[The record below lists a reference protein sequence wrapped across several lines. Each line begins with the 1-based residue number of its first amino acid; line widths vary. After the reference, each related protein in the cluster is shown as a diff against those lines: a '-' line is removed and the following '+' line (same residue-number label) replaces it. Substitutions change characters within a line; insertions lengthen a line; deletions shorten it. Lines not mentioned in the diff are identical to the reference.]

1 MCSTSLVRILIV
13 ATAIIAH
20 GGCAGGDDAAAT
32 TSAATATAAA
42 TSNAATPPAGALLAD
57 GVVGRATSFTTLFK
71 APISTEG
78 LTADAAG
85 SLYTAGRGGNSPC
98 PVWRIAAD
106 GSVAIVG
113 NLPPPCSPAG
123 LAFDQAGTLFVT
135 NTDKIFSL
143 VPDAEAPPTATLFA
157 SGAPGANGVA
167 FDRRGNLWVT
177 DGVTAQGRV
186 FRISPDG
193 TTTEAF
199 RIPALASDVNAAPVN
214 GVVVGGVGRDNRA
227 LPAGTVAFTAAGR
240 AANDAA
246 GSVGIV
252 ANGIAFDAD
261 GDTAFVADT
270 ARGAIWRVEFDRRG
284 EIKSPFGCDVQ
295 FPADT
300 LCLDNLLV
308 EHPAIEGLDG
318 IALDIAGTIW
328 GTANERNAVVRIA
341 RDGRVTEVFRNPADA
356 TSHLRNAGP
365 LEFPTS
371 PVVTGHRLCLAQTDG
386 ARRDNAPNT
395 LGEVAPGTTAVAK
408 VACLDQRVVVPG
420 LALPIH

>member
-1 MCSTSLVRILIV
+1 MQVITMCSTSRVSILAA

-20 GGCAGGDDAAAT
+20 GGCAGGDDATAT
-32 TSAATATAAA
+32 TAVAVAS
-42 TSNAATPPAGALLAD
+42 PPAGAVLAD
-57 GVVGRATSFTTLFK
+57 GVAGRAASFTTLFK
-71 APISTEG
+71 APLATEG

-85 SLYTAGRGGNSPC
+85 NLYTAGRGGAVPC
-98 PVWRIAAD
+98 PVWRIARD
-106 GSVAIVG
+106 GTVAIVG

-123 LAFDQAGTLFVT
+123 LAFDDAGTLFVT

-143 VPDAEAPPTATLFA
+143 VPDAAAPPTATLFA

-177 DGVTAQGRV
+177 DGTTGQGRV
-186 FRISPDG
+186 FRIAPDG

-199 RIPALASDVNAAPVN
+199 RIPALASDVNATMVN
-214 GVVVGGVGRDNRA
+214 GVLVGGVGRDDRA
-227 LPAGTVAFTAAGR
+227 LPAGTVAFNANGR
-240 AANDAA
+240 AANDAV

-270 ARGAIWRVEFDRRG
+270 SRGAIWRVDFDRRG
-284 EIKSPFGCDVQ
+284 NLRSQLGCDVQ

-308 EHPAIEGLDG
+308 EHPALEGLDG
-318 IALDIAGTIW
+318 IALDVAGAIW
-328 GTANERNAVVRIA
+328 GVANERNAVVRVA

-356 TSHLRNAGP
+356 TTRLRNTGP

-371 PVVTGHRLCLAQTDG
+371 PVVAGHRLCLAQTDG
-386 ARRDNAPNT
+386 ARRDNAPST
-395 LGEVAPGTTAVAK
+395 LGEVAPGTAAVAK

-420 LALPIH
+420 LPLPIH